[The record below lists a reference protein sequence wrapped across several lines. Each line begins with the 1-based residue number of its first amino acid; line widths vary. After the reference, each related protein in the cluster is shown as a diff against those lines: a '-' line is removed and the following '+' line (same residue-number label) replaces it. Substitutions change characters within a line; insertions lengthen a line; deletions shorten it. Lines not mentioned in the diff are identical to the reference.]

1 MRFACG
7 LFFLPSR
14 LAAPAS
20 VVLTFPLVR
29 AYAWRDVV
37 KALGALL
44 CCVGLLGA
52 MSCTGAAPAGEPE
65 PVEARD
71 ATSPTSR
78 DVTQR
83 FAGTWRLVR
92 VGRLDADDRP
102 SPEPPAFG
110 APNAVGFSMY
120 DPAGFMGVVI
130 MQDARAPYA
139 DTRPTA
145 DEARMALSRYTAY
158 FGTYTIDE
166 AERVITHHVE
176 GNLSPN
182 GTGVDN
188 RRAYEVV
195 DDTLILMP
203 SRGSSGIRLR
213 IIWRRKVTSRS

>member
-1 MRFACG
+1 
-7 LFFLPSR
+7 
-14 LAAPAS
+14 
-20 VVLTFPLVR
+20 
-29 AYAWRDVV
+29 
-37 KALGALL
+37 
-44 CCVGLLGA
+44 
-52 MSCTGAAPAGEPE
+52 
-65 PVEARD
+65 
-71 ATSPTSR
+71 
-78 DVTQR
+78 
-83 FAGTWRLVR
+83 
-92 VGRLDADDRP
+92 
-102 SPEPPAFG
+102 
-110 APNAVGFSMY
+110 
-120 DPAGFMGVVI
+120 

-145 DEARMALSRYTAY
+145 DEARMALSSYTAY

-203 SRGSSGIRLR
+203 PRGSSGIQLR